1 MKPIVLFFAAIGI
14 AATLSAC
21 APRHHGHD
29 APPPPPP
36 SGQQPTGAPGGRGP
50 VGQPQS

>member
-29 APPPPPP
+29 APPP
-36 SGQQPTGAPGGRGP
+36 SGQQPTGAPGGSGP